1 MNVTIAGQLKQRRF
15 ASPEQEIFLGLLVA
29 AARVVEPW
37 AQYLKA
43 NADLTHNQYNVL
55 RILRGSHPGRLTCTE
70 IADRMIARD
79 PDVTRLVDRLEK
91 RSLVKRTRSTQDRR
105 VIEIGITSKGLDL
118 VKSLDPQAARMPK
131 ALLGH
136 LGSKRSKQLRD
147 LIEVVL
153 TELGTFP

>member
-37 AQYLKA
+37 AQYLKS

-79 PDVTRLVDRLEK
+79 PDITRLVDRLEK
-91 RSLVKRTRSTQDRR
+91 RAVVKRTRSTQDRR

-131 ALLGH
+131 TLLGH

-147 LIEVVL
+147 LLEVVL